1 MISRCLSRL
10 SRAALSSLAGLLLLS
25 AVPAIQSAHAASG
38 AEHARST
45 SREAQA
51 LLQKAGKYLEANGPE
66 KAFAAF
72 NNRSGPFVH
81 KDLYV
86 FVIDQ
91 QGVYQA
97 NGAAPATLVG
107 LNVLETKD
115 AAGNPLFHNMLDA
128 VKNQADAQVRYVW
141 LDRATNKVEPKVT
154 FLHRSGD
161 YVLGVGYYAPRST
174 PEDARQLLGKAVSLV
189 NAQGMAKAAKAFDD
203 SQGAFVREDLYVF
216 AVGLE
221 SGRFEAM
228 GMNPKLV
235 GSDARELRDVEGHAM
250 IQDMI
255 DLAKSQGVGTVDY
268 IWRNPVTN
276 AVEKKRSF
284 IRRAGNSLVGVGY
297 YRE

>member
-1 MISRCLSRL
+1 MIRRRIRTVISGIASLL
-10 SRAALSSLAGLLLLS
+10 LLAALSTTDVAAATG
-25 AVPAIQSAHAASG
+25 AVRV
-38 AEHARST
+38 RST

-51 LLQKAGKYLEANGPE
+51 LLHQATKYLEANGPE

-72 NNRSGPFVH
+72 NNRNGPFVH

-107 LNVLETKD
+107 LNVLESRD

-128 VKNQADAQVRYVW
+128 VKDQPDAQVRYVW

-154 FLHRSGD
+154 FLHRDGD

-174 PEDARQLLGKAVSLV
+174 PDDARGLLSKAVSLV
-189 NAQGMAKAAKAFDD
+189 NTQGMTKAAKAFGDR
-203 SQGAFVREDLYVF
+203 QGAFVRDDLYVF

-221 SGRFEAM
+221 SGRFEAN

-235 GSDARELRDVEGHAM
+235 GSDARDLRDVEGHPM

-268 IWRNPVTN
+268 VWRNPVTN

-284 IRRAGNSLVGVGY
+284 IRRVGNSLVGVGY